1 MSQTATVS
9 QKTFTTKELV
19 MTALMSVVI
28 AVCSWIS
35 VPIGSVPFTLQTF
48 AVFCAMLI
56 LGGKKGTFAV
66 LVYILLGAV
75 GIPVFAGFTG
85 GIGIILGTT
94 GGYIVGFLILGLLY
108 WLIDSIAKDDL
119 FSKNNLIIKIIAL
132 VIGLLLCYAFGT
144 VWFMQVYAKQAEA
157 IDLKTALEWCVIPF
171 LIPDIAKLVI
181 AVIVS
186 ENVKKYAK
194 I

>member
-19 MTALMSVVI
+19 VTALMSVVI

-35 VPIGSVPFTLQTF
+35 IPIGSVPFTLQTF

>member
-1 MSQTATVS
+1 MSQTATAS
-9 QKTFTTKELV
+9 HKAFTTKELV

-28 AVCSWIS
+28 AICSWIS
-35 VPIGSVPFTLQTF
+35 IPIGSVPFTLQTF

-94 GGYIVGFLILGLLY
+94 GGYIIGFLILGLFY
-108 WLIDSIAKDDL
+108 WLIDSVAKDDM
-119 FSKNNLIIKIIAL
+119 FPKNNLIIKIAAL

-144 VWFMQVYAKQAEA
+144 VWFMQVYAKQADA
-157 IDLKTALEWCVIPF
+157 IDIKTALEWCVIPF
-171 LIPDIAKLVI
+171 LIPDVIKLIIA
-181 AVIVS
+181 AVVS
-186 ENVKKYAK
+186 ENVRKYA
-194 I
+194 